1 MSIWNKRG
9 KFPEDFTDTRGLFV
23 YQFDDGVDVEEY
35 DEAFIYASNLIR
47 WCRWNDL
54 VYFEK
59 ENKQLQA
66 EIDRLRAAL
75 KSQIEALG
83 ALKGFYPETYLFA
96 DDNIRRIR
104 QALNGESED
113 K

>member
-23 YQFDDGVDVEEY
+23 YQFDDGVDVEKY

-54 VYFEK
+54 VYFYSEK
-59 ENKQLQA
+59 DAKEYVDFK
-66 EIDRLRAAL
+66 
-75 KSQIEALG
+75 
-83 ALKGFYPETYLFA
+83 
-96 DDNIRRIR
+96 
-104 QALNGESED
+104 NG
-113 K
+113 KFK

>member
-23 YQFDDGVDVEEY
+23 YQFDDGVDVENY

-54 VYFEK
+54 VYLEK

-66 EIDRLRAAL
+66 EINRLREGLAQVINDAEWGDFIDL
-75 KSQIEALG
+75 DG
-83 ALKGFYPETYLFA
+83 AKK
-96 DDNIRRIR
+96 I
-104 QALNGESED
+104 LNRESEGGSD
-113 K
+113 DLYSN

>member
-54 VYFEK
+54 VYLEK
-59 ENKQLQA
+59 ENNQQQA
-66 EIDRLRAAL
+66 EIDRLRKGIEELETAL
-75 KSQIEALG
+75 ETIVWLCESSPSIESIKQNALSALG
-83 ALKGFYPETYLFA
+83 GK
-96 DDNIRRIR
+96 
-104 QALNGESED
+104 